1 MMVKKQIKI
10 LIMGLSGA
18 GKSEL
23 AKELHSLF
31 QEQELSSVRINGDE
45 VREANNDW
53 DFSPDG
59 RVRQAQRIL
68 KIAKKSEDQFII
80 ADFIA
85 PTKETRDIFNADML
99 IWLDTIKSS
108 KYTNT
113 DVVFQ
118 NPKNYQFKVKKK
130 DSKKWAK
137 TIFDKINKDFL

>member
-1 MMVKKQIKI
+1 
-10 LIMGLSGA
+10 MGLSGS

-31 QEQELSSVRINGDE
+31 QENEISSIRINGDE
-45 VREANNDW
+45 VREFHKDW

-59 RVRQAQRIL
+59 RVRQAQRMARL
-68 KIAKKSEDQFII
+68 AKKSEAQFVI

-99 IWLDTIKSS
+99 IWLDTVKTS

-118 NPKNYQFKVKKK
+118 NPKNYQFKVNKKN
-130 DSKKWAK
+130 SKKWAK
-137 TIFDKINKDFL
+137 TIFDKINKDLL

>member
-1 MMVKKQIKI
+1 
-10 LIMGLSGA
+10 MGLSGA

-23 AKELHSLF
+23 AKELHGLF
-31 QEQELSSVRINGDE
+31 QKNNILSIRINGDE
-45 VREANNDW
+45 VREASNDW

-59 RVRQAQRIL
+59 RVRQAQRIARL
-68 KIAKKSEDQFII
+68 AKKSEAQFVI

-99 IWLDTIKSS
+99 IWLDTIRSS

-118 NPKNYQFKVKKK
+118 NPKNYQFKINKKN
-130 DSKKWAK
+130 SKKWAK
-137 TIFDKINKDFL
+137 TIFDKINKDLL

>member
-1 MMVKKQIKI
+1 MKI

-31 QEQELSSVRINGDE
+31 QENKITSVRINGDE
-45 VREANNDW
+45 VRQANKDW

-59 RVRQAQRIL
+59 RVRQAQRMARL
-68 KIAKKSEDQFII
+68 AKKSEAQFVI

-85 PTKETRDIFNADML
+85 PTKETRDIFDADML
-99 IWLDTIKSS
+99 IWLDTIKTS

>member
-1 MMVKKQIKI
+1 MKI
-10 LIMGLSGA
+10 LIMGLSGS

-31 QEQELSSVRINGDE
+31 QEHEMSSTRINGDE
-45 VREANNDW
+45 VRQSYRDW

-59 RVRQAQRIL
+59 RLRQAERMARL
-68 KIAKKSEDQFII
+68 AKKSDAQFVI

-85 PTKETRDIFNADML
+85 PTKQIRDIFSPDML
-99 IWLDTIKSS
+99 IWLDTVKSS

-118 NPKNYQFKVKKK
+118 NPKNYQFKINKK

-137 TIFDKINKDFL
+137 TIFDKINKDLS

>member
-1 MMVKKQIKI
+1 
-10 LIMGLSGA
+10 MGLSGS

-31 QEQELSSVRINGDE
+31 QEHNILSVRINGDE
-45 VREANNDW
+45 VRESHKDW

-59 RVRQAQRIL
+59 RVRQAQRIARL
-68 KIAKKSEDQFII
+68 AKKSEAQFVI

-99 IWLDTIKSS
+99 IWLDTIRSS

-137 TIFDKINKDFL
+137 TIFDKINKDLS

>member
-1 MMVKKQIKI
+1 MKI

-23 AKELHSLF
+23 AKELHNLF
-31 QEQELSSVRINGDE
+31 QENNISSIRINGDE
-45 VREANNDW
+45 VRESSNDW

-59 RVRQAQRIL
+59 RVRQAQRMARL
-68 KIAKKSEDQFII
+68 AKKSEAQFVI

-85 PTKETRDIFNADML
+85 PTKETRDIFSPDML
-99 IWLDTIKSS
+99 IWLDTIRSS

-118 NPKNYQFKVKKK
+118 NPKKYQFKINKKN
-130 DSKKWAK
+130 SKKWAK
-137 TIFDKINKDFL
+137 TIFDKINKDLL

>member
-1 MMVKKQIKI
+1 MKI
-10 LIMGLSGA
+10 LIMGLSGS

-31 QEQELSSVRINGDE
+31 QKNDMSSVRINGDE

-59 RVRQAQRIL
+59 RVRQAQRMAKL
-68 KIAKKSEDQFII
+68 AKKNEAQFVI

-85 PTKETRDIFNADML
+85 PTKQIRDIFSPDML
-99 IWLDTIKSS
+99 IWLDTVKSS

-118 NPKNYQFKVKKK
+118 NPKNCHFKINKK

-137 TIFDKINKDFL
+137 TIFDKINKDLL

>member
-1 MMVKKQIKI
+1 MKI

-31 QEQELSSVRINGDE
+31 QEHEITSIRINGDE
-45 VREANNDW
+45 VRQANNDW

-59 RVRQAQRIL
+59 RVRQAQRIARL
-68 KIAKKSEDQFII
+68 AKKSEAQFVI

-85 PTKETRDIFNADML
+85 PTKETRDIFNPDML

-130 DSKKWAK
+130 NSKKWAK
-137 TIFDKINKDFL
+137 TIFDKINKDLL

>member
-1 MMVKKQIKI
+1 MKI
-10 LIMGLSGA
+10 LIMGLSGS

-31 QEQELSSVRINGDE
+31 QENEISSIRINGDE
-45 VREANNDW
+45 VREASNDW

-59 RVRQAQRIL
+59 RVRQAQRIAKL
-68 KIAKKSEDQFII
+68 AKKSEAQFVI

-99 IWLDTIKSS
+99 IWLDTVKTS

-118 NPKNYQFKVKKK
+118 NPTIYDFKVTKKN
-130 DSKKWAK
+130 AK
-137 TIFDKINKDFL
+137 IEALKIFKYLKGIYYEKSTN

>member
-1 MMVKKQIKI
+1 MKI
-10 LIMGLSGA
+10 LIMGLSGS

-31 QEQELSSVRINGDE
+31 QEHNILSVRINGDE
-45 VREANNDW
+45 VRESYKDW
-53 DFSPDG
+53 DFSPEG
-59 RVRQAQRIL
+59 RLRQAERMARL
-68 KIAKKSEDQFII
+68 AKKSNAQFVI

-85 PTKETRDIFNADML
+85 PTKQTRDIFNPDML

-118 NPKNYQFKVKKK
+118 NPKNYQFKINKKN
-130 DSKKWAK
+130 SKKWAK
-137 TIFDKINKDFL
+137 TIFDKINKDLL

>member
-1 MMVKKQIKI
+1 MKI
-10 LIMGLSGA
+10 LIMGLSGS

-31 QEQELSSVRINGDE
+31 QEHNILSVRINGDE
-45 VREANNDW
+45 VRESYKDW
-53 DFSPDG
+53 DFSPEG
-59 RVRQAQRIL
+59 RLRQAERMARL
-68 KIAKKSEDQFII
+68 AKKSNAQFVI

-85 PTKETRDIFNADML
+85 PTKQTRDIFNPDML
-99 IWLDTIKSS
+99 IWLDTIRSS

-137 TIFDKINKDFL
+137 TIFDKINKDLS

>member
-1 MMVKKQIKI
+1 MKI
-10 LIMGLSGA
+10 LIMGLSGS

-31 QEQELSSVRINGDE
+31 QENEISSIRINGDE
-45 VREANNDW
+45 VRESHKDW

-59 RVRQAQRIL
+59 RVRQAQRMARL
-68 KIAKKSEDQFII
+68 AKKSEAQFVI

-99 IWLDTIKSS
+99 IWLDTVKTS

-118 NPKNYQFKVKKK
+118 NPKNYQFKVNKKN
-130 DSKKWAK
+130 SKKWAK
-137 TIFDKINKDFL
+137 TIFDKINKDLL

>member
-1 MMVKKQIKI
+1 MKI
-10 LIMGLSGA
+10 LIMGLSGS

-23 AKELHSLF
+23 AKELHNLF
-31 QEQELSSVRINGDE
+31 QKHEMLSVRINGDD
-45 VREANNDW
+45 VRKANNDW
-53 DFSPDG
+53 DFSPEG
-59 RVRQAQRIL
+59 RIRQANRIAKL
-68 KIAKKSEDQFII
+68 AKKSEVKFVI

-85 PTKETRDIFNADML
+85 PTKETRDIFNPDML
-99 IWLDTIKSS
+99 IWLDTIKTS

-137 TIFDKINKDFL
+137 TIFDKINKDLL

>member
-1 MMVKKQIKI
+1 MKI
-10 LIMGLSGA
+10 LIMGLSGS

-23 AKELHSLF
+23 AKELHSLL
-31 QEQELSSVRINGDE
+31 QENEISSIRINGDE
-45 VREANNDW
+45 VRESHKDW

-59 RVRQAQRIL
+59 RVRQAQRMARL
-68 KIAKKSEDQFII
+68 AKKNEAQVVI

-99 IWLDTIKSS
+99 IWLDTVKTS

-137 TIFDKINKDFL
+137 TIFDKINKDLS

>member
-1 MMVKKQIKI
+1 MKI
-10 LIMGLSGA
+10 LIMGLSGS

-31 QEQELSSVRINGDE
+31 QEHNILSVRINGDE
-45 VREANNDW
+45 VRESYKDW
-53 DFSPDG
+53 DFSPEG
-59 RVRQAQRIL
+59 RLRQAERMARL
-68 KIAKKSEDQFII
+68 AKKSDAQFVI

-85 PTKETRDIFNADML
+85 PTKQTRDIFNPDML
-99 IWLDTIKSS
+99 IWLDTIRSS

-137 TIFDKINKDFL
+137 TIFDKINKDLS

>member
-1 MMVKKQIKI
+1 MKI

-31 QEQELSSVRINGDE
+31 QENEISSIRINGDE
-45 VREANNDW
+45 VREASNDW

-59 RVRQAQRIL
+59 RVRQAQRIAKL
-68 KIAKKSEDQFII
+68 AKKSEAQFVI

-85 PTKETRDIFNADML
+85 PTKETRDIFNPDML
-99 IWLDTIKSS
+99 IWLDTIRSS

-130 DSKKWAK
+130 NSKKWAK
-137 TIFDKINKDFL
+137 TIFDKINKDLL

>member
-1 MMVKKQIKI
+1 MKI

-23 AKELHSLF
+23 AKELHGLF
-31 QEQELSSVRINGDE
+31 QEHDISSIRINGDE
-45 VREANNDW
+45 VREAHKDW
-53 DFSPDG
+53 DFSPEG
-59 RVRQAQRIL
+59 RLRQAERMARL
-68 KIAKKSEDQFII
+68 AKKSDTKFVI

-85 PTKETRDIFNADML
+85 PTKQIRDIFNADML
-99 IWLDTIKSS
+99 IWLDTVKSS

-118 NPKNYQFKVKKK
+118 NPKNCQFKINKK

-137 TIFDKINKDFL
+137 TIFDKINKDLL

>member
-1 MMVKKQIKI
+1 MKI
-10 LIMGLSGA
+10 LIMGLSGS

-23 AKELHSLF
+23 AKELHGLF
-31 QEQELSSVRINGDE
+31 QENNILSIRINGDE
-45 VREANNDW
+45 VREASNDW

-59 RVRQAQRIL
+59 RVRQAQRIARL
-68 KIAKKSEDQFII
+68 AKKSEAQFVI

-99 IWLDTIKSS
+99 IWLDTIRSS

-137 TIFDKINKDFL
+137 TIFDKINKDLS

>member
-1 MMVKKQIKI
+1 
-10 LIMGLSGA
+10 MGLSGS

-31 QEQELSSVRINGDE
+31 QEHNILSVRINGDE
-45 VREANNDW
+45 VREAHKDW
-53 DFSPDG
+53 DFSPEG
-59 RVRQAQRIL
+59 RLRQAERMARL
-68 KIAKKSEDQFII
+68 AKKSDAEFVI

-85 PTKETRDIFNADML
+85 PTKQTRDIFNPDML
-99 IWLDTIKSS
+99 IWLDTIRSS

-137 TIFDKINKDFL
+137 TIFDKINKDLS

>member
-1 MMVKKQIKI
+1 
-10 LIMGLSGA
+10 MGLSGS

-31 QEQELSSVRINGDE
+31 QEHNILSVRINGDE
-45 VREANNDW
+45 VRESYKDW
-53 DFSPDG
+53 DFSPEG
-59 RVRQAQRIL
+59 RLRQAERMARL
-68 KIAKKSEDQFII
+68 AKKSNAQFVI

-85 PTKETRDIFNADML
+85 PTKQTRDIFNPDML
-99 IWLDTIKSS
+99 IWLDTIRSS

-137 TIFDKINKDFL
+137 TIFDKINKDLS

>member
-1 MMVKKQIKI
+1 MKI
-10 LIMGLSGA
+10 LIMGLSGS

-31 QEQELSSVRINGDE
+31 QENEISSIRINGDE
-45 VREANNDW
+45 VRESHKDW

-59 RVRQAQRIL
+59 RVRQAQRMARL
-68 KIAKKSEDQFII
+68 AKKSEAQFVI

-85 PTKETRDIFNADML
+85 PTKETRDIFNPDML
-99 IWLDTIKSS
+99 IWLDTIRSS

-137 TIFDKINKDFL
+137 TIFDKINKDLS

>member
-1 MMVKKQIKI
+1 MKI

-31 QEQELSSVRINGDE
+31 QENEITSVRINGDE
-45 VREANNDW
+45 VRQANKDW

-59 RVRQAQRIL
+59 RVRQAQRMARL
-68 KIAKKSEDQFII
+68 AKKSEAQFVI

-85 PTKETRDIFNADML
+85 PTKETRDIFDPDML
-99 IWLDTIKSS
+99 IWLDTIKTS

>member
-1 MMVKKQIKI
+1 MKI
-10 LIMGLSGA
+10 LIMGLSGS

-31 QEQELSSVRINGDE
+31 QKHEMSSSRINGDE
-45 VREANNDW
+45 VRESYKDW
-53 DFSPDG
+53 DFSLDG
-59 RVRQAQRIL
+59 RLRQAERMARL
-68 KIAKKSEDQFII
+68 AKKNEAQFVI

-85 PTKETRDIFNADML
+85 PTKETRDIFNPDML

-118 NPKNYQFKVKKK
+118 NPTIYDFKITKKNAKIEALKIFKYLKGIYYEKC
-130 DSKKWAK
+130 
-137 TIFDKINKDFL
+137 FN

>member
-1 MMVKKQIKI
+1 MKI

-23 AKELHSLF
+23 AKELHGLF
-31 QEQELSSVRINGDE
+31 QENNMSSIRINGDE
-45 VREANNDW
+45 VRESYKDW
-53 DFSPDG
+53 DFSPEG
-59 RVRQAQRIL
+59 RLRQAERMARL
-68 KIAKKSEDQFII
+68 AKKSNAQFVI

-85 PTKETRDIFNADML
+85 PTKETRDIFNPDML

-118 NPKNYQFKVKKK
+118 NPKVYKFKITKKN
-130 DSKKWAK
+130 AK
-137 TIFDKINKDFL
+137 IEALKIFKYLKGPKHEKSIN

>member
-1 MMVKKQIKI
+1 MKI

-31 QEQELSSVRINGDE
+31 QENEITSVRINGDE
-45 VREANNDW
+45 VRQANKDW

-59 RVRQAQRIL
+59 RVRQAQRMARL
-68 KIAKKSEDQFII
+68 AKKSQAQFVI

-85 PTKETRDIFNADML
+85 PTKETRDIFDPDML
-99 IWLDTIKSS
+99 IWLDTIKTS